1 MPTEP
6 TFKFFIDNINNPV
19 NPQNEI
25 WKTCLPVNRNRPV
38 KQIKTGNNRDITYG
52 DYFKAVGRFL
62 EHDSFADLSSI
73 ISRRLCMDIGHK
85 KINEISVYLVKHGA
99 FYHPAKVEIYIKNIK
114 LQFVLNVALSTL
126 GRTILLKEY
135 NILQKLNN
143 NFPFSFFPAIYEYGE
158 VSLPKTVQKK
168 TGQKESGR
176 KAGLLLG
183 EWLDGFN
190 EFHLTTDPDNQKQR
204 IIVWD
209 SVNGNYYLSTGET
222 LELYTQAAMILTCYY
237 NIETF
242 EQIFPWH
249 HAAGD
254 FVVKKKNDGIDL
266 KLITARQYES
276 MVSSSADAN
285 LQETD
290 TNSILEGLLIF
301 FLNLSIRM
309 RLDRIDGV
317 GDTAWADDVAV
328 AGTFKG
334 FMNGLSINGLAMN
347 CLGIKPE
354 NNIFPDALDK
364 YLNNL
369 LFSCNKQDLL
379 DLMINIVASY
389 DTRSPEISIIKQNLT
404 RHAEVLHHVINNAHR
419 RSL

>member
-1 MPTEP
+1 MKTEP
-6 TFKFFIDNINNPV
+6 TFNFFIDTINNPV
-19 NPQNEI
+19 SPQSEI
-25 WKTCLPVNRNRPV
+25 WETCMPVNRNRDV
-38 KQIKTGNNRDITYG
+38 KHIKTENNRAITYG
-52 DYFKAVGRFL
+52 DYFSAACRFL
-62 EHDSFADLSSI
+62 KHDSFAALSGA
-73 ISRRLCMDIGHK
+73 ISQRLGRNIDSK
-85 KINEISVYLVKHGA
+85 EINGINIYLVKHGA
-99 FYHPAKVEIYIKNIK
+99 FYHPGRVEACIKNKK
-114 LQFVLNVALSTL
+114 LQFVLTVALSTF

-143 NFPFSFFPAIYEYGE
+143 NFPFSFLSAAYKYGE
-158 VSLPKTVQKK
+158 VSLPKTIKKK
-168 TGQKESGR
+168 TEEKEPGR

-183 EWLDGFN
+183 EWFDGFN
-190 EFHLTTDPDNQKQR
+190 EFHITTDPGNKQKR

-209 SVNGNYYLSTGET
+209 SVNGNYSLSTGET

-254 FVVKKKNDGIDL
+254 FVVKKKYDGIDL

-276 MVSSSADAN
+276 MIGSSAGPN

-290 TNSILEGLLIF
+290 MNSILEGLLIF

-309 RLDRIDGV
+309 RLDRIDGA
-317 GDTAWADDVAV
+317 GDTVWADDIAV
-328 AGTFKG
+328 AGTLKG
-334 FMNGLSINGLAMN
+334 FKNGLSMN
-347 CLGIKPE
+347 CLAIKPE
-354 NNIFPDALDK
+354 NNIFPDSLHK
-364 YLNNL
+364 YFNNL
-369 LFSCNKQDLL
+369 LLSCNKEDLL

-389 DTRSPEISIIKQNLT
+389 DNRSSEISIIKRNLT

-419 RSL
+419 KSL

>member
-1 MPTEP
+1 MPVEP
-6 TFKFFIDNINNPV
+6 IFKFFIDHINNPV
-19 NPQNEI
+19 NPQDKI

-38 KQIKTGNNRDITYG
+38 KQIKTENNRDITYG

-62 EHDSFADLSSI
+62 EHDYFAAPSSI
-73 ISRRLCMDIGHK
+73 ISRRLNMDIGHK

-99 FYHPAKVEIYIKNIK
+99 FYHPARVEIYIKNIK
-114 LQFVLNVALSTL
+114 LQFVLNVALSTF

-135 NILQKLNN
+135 NVLQKLNN
-143 NFPFSFFPAIYEYGE
+143 NFPFSFLPAIYKYGE
-158 VSLPKTVQKK
+158 VSLPKTGQKKTVQKK
-168 TGQKESGR
+168 TGKKESGQ

-190 EFHLTTDPDNQKQR
+190 EFHLTTDPDNQKKR

-237 NIETF
+237 NIKTF

-254 FVVKKKNDGIDL
+254 FVVKKKDVGIDL

-276 MVSSSADAN
+276 MVGSSADSN
-285 LQETD
+285 LQKTD

-328 AGTFKG
+328 NGTFKG
-334 FMNGLSINGLAMN
+334 FMNGLAM
-347 CLGIKPE
+347 KPE
-354 NNIFPDALDK
+354 NNIFPDSLDK
-364 YLNNL
+364 YFKNL
-369 LFSCNKQDLL
+369 LLSCNQQDLL
-379 DLMINIVASY
+379 DLMINIVAAY
-389 DTRSPEISIIKQNLT
+389 DTRSSEISIIKQNLT
-404 RHAEVLHHVINNAHR
+404 RHAEVMHQVINNAHR

>member
-1 MPTEP
+1 MATKPA
-6 TFKFFIDNINNPV
+6 FKFFIDHINNPV
-19 NPQNEI
+19 SPQDEI
-25 WKTCLPVNRNRPV
+25 WETCLPVNRNSPV
-38 KQIKTGNNRDITYG
+38 KQIKTENNRAITYG
-52 DYFKAVGRFL
+52 DYFNAACRFL
-62 EHDSFADLSSI
+62 KDDSSAALLSA
-73 ISRRLCMDIGHK
+73 ISRRLDMDIDSK
-85 KINEISVYLVKHGA
+85 EINDISIYLVKHGA
-99 FYHPAKVEIYIKNIK
+99 FYHPGRVEICIKNKK
-114 LQFVLNVALSTL
+114 LQFVLTVALSTF
-126 GRTILLKEY
+126 GRTTLLKEY
-135 NILQKLNN
+135 NILQKLDN
-143 NFPFSFFPAIYEYGE
+143 NFPFSFLSAAYKYGE

-190 EFHLTTDPDNQKQR
+190 EFHITTDPDNQKKR

-254 FVVKKKNDGIDL
+254 FVVRKKDGGIDL

-276 MVSSSADAN
+276 MVGSSADSN

-334 FMNGLSINGLAMN
+334 FMNGLFMKGLA
-347 CLGIKPE
+347 IKSE
-354 NNIFPDALDK
+354 NNIFPGVLDK
-364 YLNNL
+364 YFNNL
-369 LFSCNKQDLL
+369 LLSCNKRDLL

-389 DTRSPEISIIKQNLT
+389 DTRSSEISIIKQNLT
-404 RHAEVLHHVINNAHR
+404 QHTEVLHHVINNAQ
-419 RSL
+419 LE